1 MRMIVFATNNE
12 NKLKEVKVMLPSDI
26 RLVSL
31 SDLHYHHTLTETA
44 DTLEENAL
52 QKARFVRRKF
62 GYDCFADDTG
72 LEVDAL
78 DGQPGVYSAR
88 YAGEECDN
96 YANVQKLLRNLSGTT
111 NRRARFRTV
120 IALVLGDE
128 EYLFEGVINGQIT
141 HAMRGSR
148 GFGYDPVFVPDKHTE
163 TFAEMTDAA
172 KNTVSHRAQ
181 AVKKLTTFLIAVRKQ
196 LRNK

>member
-1 MRMIVFATNNE
+1 MIVFATNNE